1 MRQRGFSLLEAMVTL
16 VIISLVTTVLMQSL
30 LYVLGVRE
38 RVLRNERESRSASL
52 DEAWFRE
59 SIGSAIADVSERGRP
74 FRGDASRVS
83 FLGLDTL
90 DGRAFSEVT
99 WALVPGERGLSLEY
113 RAGERRWALATGLP
127 EGTAFRFRDIDGSW
141 SAVWPV
147 PEANAPDTS
156 RPRPLRA
163 LPRAVVLAPP
173 DGVDGL
179 AWVASIG
186 ASPGLPLAL
195 EARESIRAGAL

>member
-16 VIISLVTTVLMQSL
+16 VIVALVTTVLMQSL

-38 RVLRNERESRSASL
+38 RVLRNERESRAAAL

-59 SIGSAIADVSERGRP
+59 SIGSAIADLPERGKP
-74 FRGDASRVS
+74 FRGDATGVS
-83 FLGLDTL
+83 FVGLDAL
-90 DGRAFSEVT
+90 DGRAFAEVA

-113 RAGERRWALATGLP
+113 RAGERQWVLATGLP
-127 EGTAFRFRDIDGSW
+127 EGTGFRFRDADGSW
-141 SAVWPV
+141 STAWPV
-147 PEANAPDTS
+147 PDTEAGRTSQPAP
-156 RPRPLRA
+156 PRS
-163 LPRAVVLAPP
+163 LPRVVVLAPP
-173 DGVDGL
+173 DGTDGPT
-179 AWVASIG
+179 WVAAIG